1 MTLDPA
7 TLLAIAGMAIVTYI
21 NRLSGLVLVRFV
33 RLEGRTKAALDALP
47 PAILMAVIAPMALAR
62 GPAETAAAI
71 ITVIAALPDRPHRVM
86 TCRTGGSRSKAGVA
100 TVSPGS
106 SADARR
112 RSKSTASSLPLSC
125 RTRRFSSPTTPRAS
139 RRI

>member
-62 GPAETAAAI
+62 GPAETAAAV
-71 ITVIAALPDRPHRVM
+71 ITVIAALRLPLIAAV
-86 TCRTGGSRSKAGVA
+86 AIGVA
-100 TVSPGS
+100 SVVALRHAMG
-106 SADARR
+106 
-112 RSKSTASSLPLSC
+112 
-125 RTRRFSSPTTPRAS
+125 
-139 RRI
+139 

>member
-7 TLLAIAGMAIVTYI
+7 TLLAIAGMAIVTYL

-47 PAILMAVIAPMALAR
+47 PAILMAVIAPMVLTR

-71 ITVIAALPDRPHRVM
+71 ITVIAALRLPLIAAVVV
-86 TCRTGGSRSKAGVA
+86 GVA
-100 TVSPGS
+100 SVVALRHLIG
-106 SADARR
+106 
-112 RSKSTASSLPLSC
+112 
-125 RTRRFSSPTTPRAS
+125 
-139 RRI
+139 

>member
-7 TLLAIAGMAIVTYI
+7 TLLAIAGMAIVTYL

-71 ITVIAALPDRPHRVM
+71 ITVIAALRLPLLAAV
-86 TCRTGGSRSKAGVA
+86 AIGVA
-100 TVSPGS
+100 SVVALRYLIG
-106 SADARR
+106 
-112 RSKSTASSLPLSC
+112 
-125 RTRRFSSPTTPRAS
+125 
-139 RRI
+139 

>member
-1 MTLDPA
+1 MTLDPL
-7 TLLAIAGMAIVTYI
+7 TLLAIAGMAIVTYL

-71 ITVIAALPDRPHRVM
+71 ITVIAALRLPLLAAV
-86 TCRTGGSRSKAGVA
+86 AVGVA
-100 TVSPGS
+100 SVVALRHMIG
-106 SADARR
+106 
-112 RSKSTASSLPLSC
+112 
-125 RTRRFSSPTTPRAS
+125 
-139 RRI
+139 

>member
-62 GPAETAAAI
+62 GPAETAAAV
-71 ITVIAALPDRPHRVM
+71 ITVIAALRLPLIAAVVV
-86 TCRTGGSRSKAGVA
+86 GVA
-100 TVSPGS
+100 YVVALRHLIG
-106 SADARR
+106 
-112 RSKSTASSLPLSC
+112 
-125 RTRRFSSPTTPRAS
+125 
-139 RRI
+139 

>member
-7 TLLAIAGMAIVTYI
+7 TLLAIAGMAIVTYL

-71 ITVIAALPDRPHRVM
+71 ITVIAALRLPLLAAV
-86 TCRTGGSRSKAGVA
+86 AIGVA
-100 TVSPGS
+100 SVVALRHLIG
-106 SADARR
+106 
-112 RSKSTASSLPLSC
+112 
-125 RTRRFSSPTTPRAS
+125 
-139 RRI
+139 

>member
-1 MTLDPA
+1 MTLDPL
-7 TLLAIAGMAIVTYI
+7 TVLAIAGMAIVTYL

-71 ITVIAALPDRPHRVM
+71 ITVIAALRLPLV
-86 TCRTGGSRSKAGVA
+86 AAVAVGVA
-100 TVSPGS
+100 SVVALRHVIG
-106 SADARR
+106 
-112 RSKSTASSLPLSC
+112 
-125 RTRRFSSPTTPRAS
+125 
-139 RRI
+139 

>member
-21 NRLSGLVLVRFV
+21 NRVSGLVLVRFV

-62 GPAETAAAI
+62 GPAETAAAV
-71 ITVIAALPDRPHRVM
+71 ITVIAALRLPLIAAV
-86 TCRTGGSRSKAGVA
+86 AVGVA
-100 TVSPGS
+100 SVVALRHLIG
-106 SADARR
+106 
-112 RSKSTASSLPLSC
+112 
-125 RTRRFSSPTTPRAS
+125 
-139 RRI
+139 